1 MRGGMRDMRLVEPS
15 VRPFDEIRERFRWSV
30 PARYNIGA
38 DICDRHAG
46 IGDRPALH
54 CENARG
60 EERTFTFAVLKRL
73 ADRFANAL
81 AGLGV
86 RGGDRVGI
94 ILPQRIETAVAHI
107 AVYRL
112 GAVALP
118 LSVLFGPDALA
129 YRLADSGARALVT
142 DAARRDL
149 VESIRGDLDDLEH
162 VIPCDGEAGGFWDL
176 IGAASDAFTPADT
189 AADDPALLIYT
200 SGTTG
205 PPKGALNAHRCL
217 LGNLPGFELSHD
229 FFPHEGDLMWSPAD
243 WAWTGGLLDALVPA
257 LRYGVPVLGFDGG
270 RFDPERAFALIGKYR
285 VRNAFIPPT
294 ALKLMMQVPEA
305 TARHG
310 VSMRSIMS
318 AGEQMGAEVFHR
330 VDETLGVKVNEMWG
344 QTEANYLVGNC
355 AAVMDV
361 RPGSMGKPYPGH
373 TVGII
378 DEHGNP
384 VPDGTV
390 GELAPRRGD
399 PVMFLGYWGREDA
412 TREKLT
418 GDWFRTGDL
427 GYRDAEGCY
436 WYMGRKDDVISSA
449 GHRIG
454 PGEIEDCLLKHPAVR
469 QAAVIGAPDAL
480 RGQRVK
486 AFVVLA
492 PGHVGSAA
500 LVEDIQRSVRTRL
513 AAHEY
518 PREVEFIDELPL
530 TTTGKI
536 RRIELRERERERE
549 RGRARGTG

>member
-1 MRGGMRDMRLVEPS
+1 MRLIEPADLS
-15 VRPFDEIRERFRWSV
+15 FDEIRERFRWNL
-30 PARYNIGA
+30 PGRYNIGV

-46 IGDRPALH
+46 IGDRTALH
-54 CENARG
+54 FENARG
-60 EERTFTFAVLKRL
+60 EERTFTFAELKRL
-73 ADRFANAL
+73 SDRFANAL
-81 AGLGV
+81 AGLGI
-86 RGGDRVGI
+86 RRGDRVGI

-107 AVYRL
+107 AVYKL

-118 LSVLFGPDALA
+118 LSVLFGPDALG

-149 VESIRGDLDDLEH
+149 IESIRPDLDDLEH

-176 IGAASDAFTPADT
+176 LDAASDAFTPADT
-189 AADDPALLIYT
+189 SADDPALLIYT

-205 PPKGALNAHRCL
+205 PPKGALNAQRCL

-257 LRYGVPVLGFDGG
+257 LRYGVPVLGYDGG
-270 RFDPERAFALIGKYR
+270 KFDPERAFSLIGKYR

-294 ALKLMMQVPEA
+294 ALKLMMQVPQGP
-305 TARHG
+305 TRYG

-318 AGEQMGAEVFHR
+318 AGEQVGAEVFHWA
-330 VDETLGVKVNEMWG
+330 DEALGVKVNEMWG
-344 QTEANYLVGNC
+344 QTETNYLVGNC
-355 AAVMDV
+355 SAVMDV

-373 TVGII
+373 AVGII
-378 DEHGNP
+378 DDAGDP
-384 VPDGTV
+384 VADGAV

-412 TREKLT
+412 TREKFT

-427 GYRDAEGCY
+427 GYRDSDGYC

-469 QAAVIGAPDAL
+469 QVAVIGAPDAL

-486 AFVVLA
+486 AFIVLA
-492 PGHVGSAA
+492 PGHAGSDA

-536 RRIELRERERERE
+536 RRIELREREVA
-549 RGRARGTG
+549 RARGGG